1 MLWSIGWP
9 RFIIYLNG
17 EHRWSDVRLKTKSS
31 CSSRFTS
38 RSITMQCR
46 LSLHCILPSSIT
58 LLDIVDILLVPLV
71 GTIGQMQTIHLKA
84 TSWWDILKSKQ
95 TIWFSQRVQRAK
107 LTSIRKIGSDEETR
121 HHTRSISSREA
132 HFPWAPY
139 SLTQLFCHAVVTQR
153 SSPQRPRGEERCVTT
168 QRTAA
173 SETMRS
179 PTLLS
184 FLSLRRLR
192 EFQNYSHFSL
202 QKRTRHHM
210 IGSENCEEKIQ

>member
-31 CSSRFTS
+31 CSSRFTG

-58 LLDIVDILLVPLV
+58 LLNIVDILLVPLV

-95 TIWFSQRVQRAK
+95 TIWFSQRVQRAQHA
-107 LTSIRKIGSDEETR
+107 SVRKIGSDEETR
-121 HHTRSISSREA
+121 HHTRSSREA

-168 QRTAA
+168 LRKATL
-173 SETMRS
+173 ETMRS
-179 PTLLS
+179 PSLLP
-184 FLSLRRLR
+184 FLEWESSR
-192 EFQNYSHFSL
+192 NYFNFSL
-202 QKRTRHHM
+202 YKRTRHYM
-210 IGSENCEEKIQ
+210 IGSENCVEEAQ

>member
-1 MLWSIGWP
+1 MLLSIGWR

-31 CSSRFTS
+31 CSSRFTC
-38 RSITMQCR
+38 RRITMQCR

-58 LLDIVDILLVPLV
+58 LLNIVDILLVPLV
-71 GTIGQMQTIHLKA
+71 GTIVQMQTIHLKA

-107 LTSIRKIGSDEETR
+107 HASVQKIGSDENETR

-139 SLTQLFCHAVVTQR
+139 SLTQLFCHAVVT
-153 SSPQRPRGEERCVTT
+153 
-168 QRTAA
+168 
-173 SETMRS
+173 
-179 PTLLS
+179 
-184 FLSLRRLR
+184 
-192 EFQNYSHFSL
+192 
-202 QKRTRHHM
+202 
-210 IGSENCEEKIQ
+210 

>member
-31 CSSRFTS
+31 CSSRFTG
-38 RSITMQCR
+38 RSSPMQCR
-46 LSLHCILPSSIT
+46 RSLHCILPRSIT
-58 LLDIVDILLVPLV
+58 LLNIVDILLVPLV

-107 LTSIRKIGSDEETR
+107 HASVRKIGSDEETR
-121 HHTRSISSREA
+121 HHTRSSREA

-153 SSPQRPRGEERCVTT
+153 SSPQRPRREERACDNTKKGYLGNN
-168 QRTAA
+168 ALPKFA
-173 SETMRS
+173 LFSWE
-179 PTLLS
+179 
-184 FLSLRRLR
+184 R
-192 EFQNYSHFSL
+192 EL
-202 QKRTRHHM
+202 
-210 IGSENCEEKIQ
+210 

>member
-31 CSSRFTS
+31 CSSRFTG

-58 LLDIVDILLVPLV
+58 LLNIVDILLVPLV

-107 LTSIRKIGSDEETR
+107 HASVRKIGSDEETR
-121 HHTRSISSREA
+121 HHTRSSREA

-153 SSPQRPRGEERCVTT
+153 SSPQRPRREERCVTT
-168 QRTAA
+168 LRKDTL
-173 SETMRS
+173 ETMRS
-179 PTLLS
+179 PSLLS
-184 FLSLRRLR
+184 FLER
-192 EFQNYSHFSL
+192 ESSRNYFHFSL
-202 QKRTRHHM
+202 CKRTRHYM
-210 IGSENCEEKIQ
+210 IGSENCVEEAQ